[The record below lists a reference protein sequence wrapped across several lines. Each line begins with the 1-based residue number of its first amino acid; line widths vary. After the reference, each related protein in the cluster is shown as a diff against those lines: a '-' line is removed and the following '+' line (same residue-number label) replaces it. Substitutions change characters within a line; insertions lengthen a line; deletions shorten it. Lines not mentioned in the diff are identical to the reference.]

1 VKKRRELAILMYKTC
16 PEICRRQLLS
26 FSSYFGDNALM
37 NISIPI
43 RKRQISEM
51 ENLLRLVT
59 PDVRVFSSKLLFNLA
74 V

>member
-1 VKKRRELAILMYKTC
+1 
-16 PEICRRQLLS
+16 
-26 FSSYFGDNALM
+26 M